1 MGITKLSIENFKG
14 VGIKQTIDLAPVTL
28 LFGPNSAGKSTVL
41 HALNYLNDIVCHLD
55 SNSVSTHLGEE
66 TLDLGGFK
74 QFVHR
79 HELDRTV
86 MLGVELD
93 LGELDLYETAANRSY
108 RQQFELSS
116 PDQRKTARLEEL
128 YNVTSR
134 IETASF
140 DLRVGWS
147 DVERRPYV
155 QSLDIGFNGS
165 RFVKIRSS
173 SDGRRTNIEFID
185 FKHPALN
192 VEVEGDYWHSLASKA
207 IEHRHFQQ
215 DGHALIGLE
224 GATQAIP
231 DWHRP
236 LEIPEIWTEDE
247 DLGSIP
253 LSITALLDC
262 WIRGSLELLAG
273 ELGGL
278 RYLGPLRDLPA
289 REYQPQHNQ
298 SNWSTGLGAWDRLHM
313 NPALLREVN
322 MWLGKDHLNA
332 GYQVE
337 SLLSFELNVDSP
349 FLGWLYA
356 SSLDTNREAIQNA
369 LEQMEKRERIVLRD
383 QARDVV
389 VQLNDVGVG
398 ISQLLPVVVGALAE
412 EVRIYSIE
420 QPEIHIHPRLQVRLG
435 DLLIHAAKEKG
446 KLFLVETHSEHL
458 MLRLLK
464 RIREAAEA
472 PLPSPDAVSP
482 EDIKVL
488 YVECID
494 GETRISPIRIS
505 ESGRFLDRWP
515 DGFFEER
522 FEEQD

>member
-14 VGIKQTIDLAPVTL
+14 VGIKQTIDLASVTL

-55 SNSVSTHLGEE
+55 PNSVSTHLGEE

-86 MLGVELD
+86 NLGVELN
-93 LGELDLYETAANRSY
+93 LGDLDLYETAANRSY
-108 RQQFELSS
+108 RQQFERSS
-116 PDQRKTARLEEL
+116 PEQRRSASLVSLSE
-128 YNVTSR
+128 VTR
-134 IETASF
+134 NIEVSSF
-140 DLRVGWS
+140 ELRVAWS
-147 DVERRPYV
+147 DIELRPYV
-155 QSLDIGFNGS
+155 QSLEIGFNGK
-165 RFVKIRSS
+165 RFAKIKSS
-173 SDGRRTNIEFID
+173 SDGRRTNIERINFQ
-185 FKHPALN
+185 HPALQDADG
-192 VEVEGDYWHSLASKA
+192 EDWMALATSA
-207 IEHRHFQQ
+207 IASRHLQQ

-231 DWHRP
+231 DWRQP
-236 LEIPEIWTEDE
+236 LEVSEIWSDE
-247 DLGSIP
+247 SDVGGLP
-253 LSITALLDC
+253 LAITALLEC
-262 WIRGSLELLAG
+262 LIRGSLEILAG
-273 ELGGL
+273 ELKGL
-278 RYLGPLRDLPA
+278 RYLGPLRELPA
-289 REYQPQHNQ
+289 RDYQPIGNRN
-298 SNWSTGLGAWDRLHM
+298 NWSSGLGAWDRLHM
-313 NPALLREVN
+313 NPAFLREVN
-322 MWLGKDHLNA
+322 EWLGKDRLNA

-337 SLLSFELNVDSP
+337 SLLSLELNVDSP

-356 SSLDTNREAIQNA
+356 NSLDTNREAIQYA

-383 QARDVV
+383 QARDVL
-389 VQLNDVGVG
+389 VQPNDVGVG

-435 DLLIHAAKEKG
+435 DLLIHAAKDKG
-446 KLFLVETHSEHL
+446 KLFLIETHSEHL

-464 RIREAAEA
+464 RIREGGET
-472 PLPSPDAVSP
+472 PFPSPDAVSS

-505 ESGRFLDRWP
+505 DSGRFLDRWP